1 MRESTA
7 AVAAAAGRRGPVGGM
22 KRESRIRRE
31 KLGCLLHRLK
41 GIRMGGMG
49 MRMGRVRRI
58 AVVGARVCGGVPALS
73 VHRGLERVALIERPV
88 QARKQGGR
96 SSTLRERSLGAL
108 RWRVVRGRRY
118 RDLRVGEKGI
128 VGRRTTGKRRG
139 KRRRQMRGEGG
150 IEYVRLKGRERQWRA
165 CLRSILGEHHG
176 VGLGGRGHRIGMRL
190 RRRERTGSVAVVVV
204 VVVVQMKLLL
214 LMKRMR
220 RLRKGLVGHER
231 TGLGHERNG
240 C

>member
-1 MRESTA
+1 
-7 AVAAAAGRRGPVGGM
+7 M

-31 KLGCLLHRLK
+31 KLGRLLHRLK
-41 GIRMGGMG
+41 GIRKGGMG
-49 MRMGRVRRI
+49 MRMGRVRRM
-58 AVVGARVCGGVPALS
+58 AVVGAGVCLGGPALG
-73 VHRGLERVALIERPV
+73 VHRGRERVALIERPV
-88 QARKQGGR
+88 QTRKHGGR

-108 RWRVVRGRRY
+108 RWRVVLGRRCRGR
-118 RDLRVGEKGI
+118 RVGEKGI

-165 CLRSILGEHHG
+165 CLRSILGEHRG

-190 RRRERTGSVAVVVV
+190 RRRERTGSVAVA

-214 LMKRMR
+214 LLMMKRMR

-231 TGLGHERNG
+231 TGLGHERND